1 MHFQSMHEH
10 AEYGHAAHWLYKE
23 SESSPKIISNISEMP
38 EPKAQEISIVN
49 SNTTKAK
56 SQNGQRESVKVG
68 HPVLRVENG
77 RLLAGVILR

>member
-1 MHFQSMHEH
+1 MHEH

-23 SESSPKIISNISEMP
+23 SESSPKISSNMSEMS
-38 EPKAQEISIVN
+38 ELKAQDISIGS
-49 SNTTKAK
+49 SNTANSK
-56 SQNGQRESVKVG
+56 SRNGQRGSLKLG